1 VRTGKLEQQVP
12 LAKPGVIPAA
22 RNYLF
27 PLPQREVDLNPN
39 LDQNQGY

>member
-1 VRTGKLEQQVP
+1 VRTGKLEQLVP
-12 LAKPGVIPAA
+12 LAKPGVTPAQ

-39 LDQNQGY
+39 LVQNQGY